1 MEVDDR
7 MIIRWKKDEN
17 IDEGAKTREKWSQE
31 LKSLKEQLD
40 NNESLFNMTDDFDVT
55 AYTIHERAALEARY
69 SYLIRLIR
77 TYDEA
82 HSAAKQ
88 AILPQEDAVIG

>member
-1 MEVDDR
+1 MVIKWRKQETV
-7 MIIRWKKDEN
+7 
-17 IDEGAKTREKWSQE
+17 DEGAKTREKWSQE
-31 LKSLKEQLD
+31 LKMLKEQLD

-77 TYDEA
+77 AYDEA
-82 HSAAKQ
+82 HSASKQ
-88 AILPQEDAVIG
+88 AVFPQEDIVTGLNQ

>member
-1 MEVDDR
+1 

-82 HSAAKQ
+82 HSAAKP